1 MGWQAPTGTAKR
13 VRYARCETQ
22 RFRGV
27 WTVIFSSVRIFRR
40 RAEEGVPRAGG
51 EGMKEG
57 VGRTHKDPPLGFR
70 VLFFG
75 AASHR
80 YPEFHGRCRRD
91 EVIDHSMVP
100 IGTF

>member
-1 MGWQAPTGTAKR
+1 
-13 VRYARCETQ
+13 
-22 RFRGV
+22 
-27 WTVIFSSVRIFRR
+27 
-40 RAEEGVPRAGG
+40 
-51 EGMKEG
+51 MKEG